1 MIHHIDAHNGS
12 IRFYKDGGV
21 VAQANNS
28 NWIAYILNTHGGF
41 DENASFSS
49 SMQFA
54 SEEGFEN
61 DDTAMDMLIEGMGAH
76 GMLHAH
82 AKNDRKVAI

>member
-1 MIHHIDAHNGS
+1 MIHHVDAHNGS
-12 IRFYKDGGV
+12 IRFYKEGGV

-61 DDTAMDMLIEGMGAH
+61 DNAAMDMLMEGMGAH
-76 GMLHAH
+76 ANNEY
-82 AKNDRKVAI
+82 AKNDWKVAI

>member
-82 AKNDRKVAI
+82 AKNDWKVAI

>member
-21 VAQANNS
+21 VGQANNAS
-28 NWIAYILNTHGGF
+28 WIAHILKVHGGF
-41 DENASFSS
+41 DEHASMSS

-61 DDTAMDMLIEGMGAH
+61 DDTAMDMLMEGMS
-76 GMLHAH
+76 LHA
-82 AKNDRKVAI
+82 NM

>member
-1 MIHHIDAHNGS
+1 MIH
-12 IRFYKDGGV
+12 
-21 VAQANNS
+21 AQANNS

-61 DDTAMDMLIEGMGAH
+61 DDAAMDMLMEGMGA
-76 GMLHAH
+76 
-82 AKNDRKVAI
+82 I

>member
-21 VAQANNS
+21 VGQANNA
-28 NWIAYILNTHGGF
+28 NWIAHILKVHGGF
-41 DENASFSS
+41 DEYASMSS

-61 DDTAMDMLIEGMGAH
+61 DDTAMDMLMEGMS
-76 GMLHAH
+76 LHA
-82 AKNDRKVAI
+82 NM

>member
-1 MIHHIDAHNGS
+1 MIHHVDAHNGS

-21 VAQANNS
+21 VGSAS
-28 NWIAYILNTHGGF
+28 EVTSIAYILATHGGF

>member
-1 MIHHIDAHNGS
+1 MIHHVDAHNGS

-21 VAQANNS
+21 VGQSNSS
-28 NWIAYILNTHGGF
+28 NWIAHILKVHGGF

-82 AKNDRKVAI
+82 AKNDWKVAI